1 MLEVGIFRVAEM
13 AMAQAKREAHERV
26 QQAAQLAE
34 NALGKDAAQSVQA
47 HDASQASASSTVGK
61 ECVRFQAMRV
71 GYFAADS
78 DSSMALFGDQAPHHL
93 VLNRI
98 VSLKEDAGKSK

>member
-1 MLEVGIFRVAEM
+1 MGSEM
-13 AMAQAKREAHERV
+13 CIRDR
-26 QQAAQLAE
+26 
-34 NALGKDAAQSVQA
+34 
-47 HDASQASASSTVGK
+47 
-61 ECVRFQAMRV
+61 